1 MSKAMSN
8 VRANA
13 MSKAKRRPDN
23 RRRIYH
29 SSLMQEKA
37 MQGKAIQGKLK
48 ANIDKIAP
56 AEQLAE

>member
-29 SSLMQEKA
+29 SALMQE
-37 MQGKAIQGKLK
+37 KAIQGKLK

-56 AEQLAE
+56 AEQHAE

>member
-1 MSKAMSN
+1 MRKAMSKAMSN

-29 SSLMQEKA
+29 SALMQE
-37 MQGKAIQGKLK
+37 KAIQGKLK

-56 AEQLAE
+56 AEQHAE